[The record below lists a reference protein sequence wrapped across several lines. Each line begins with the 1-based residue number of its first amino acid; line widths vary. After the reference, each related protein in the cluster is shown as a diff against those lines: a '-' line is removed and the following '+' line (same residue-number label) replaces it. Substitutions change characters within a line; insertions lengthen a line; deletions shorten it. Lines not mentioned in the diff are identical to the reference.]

1 MATQQDGRQPP
12 GVIAAFLD
20 TAEVTSRLLRSPV
33 LAERWEQPSALAQ
46 FRVSGLAGHLARA
59 VFNVERWLAE
69 PPQAGGTPI
78 DAVVYFLSGT
88 GPAPHLENAVPRR
101 IREVGEQE
109 AAGGPAVLVEA
120 FDAARAR
127 LAAQLPT
134 MPLDR
139 HVGVFAHVLPLD
151 QCLLTRLVELVVHLD
166 DLAVSLA
173 APTPSVPVE
182 ATDAVIACL
191 TRIAVARHGVLPVMR
206 TLARRERSTDPIAAF

>member
-1 MATQQDGRQPP
+1 M
-12 GVIAAFLD
+12 ISAFLD
-20 TAEVTSRLLRSPV
+20 TAEVVSGLLRSPV
-33 LAERWEQPSALAQ
+33 LTERWEQPSALAQ

-69 PPQAGGTPI
+69 QPPAGGTPI
-78 DAVVYFLSGT
+78 DAVAYFLSVT
-88 GPAPHLENAVPRR
+88 GPAPHLEDAVPRR

-109 AAGGPAVLVEA
+109 AAGGPVALAEE

-134 MPLDR
+134 MPLDLP
-139 HVGVFAHVLPLD
+139 VGVFGRVLPLD

-166 DLAVSLA
+166 DLAVSLEV
-173 APTPSVPVE
+173 PTPSVPAK

-191 TRIAVARHGVLPVMR
+191 TRIAVARHDFLPVMR
-206 TLARRERSTDPIAAF
+206 TLARRERATDPIAAF

>member
-1 MATQQDGRQPP
+1 M
-12 GVIAAFLD
+12 
-20 TAEVTSRLLRSPV
+20 
-33 LAERWEQPSALAQ
+33 LAEQWEQPNALAQ

-69 PPQAGGTPI
+69 LPPAGGTPI
-78 DAVVYFLSGT
+78 DAVAYFLSGV
-88 GPAPHLENAVPRR
+88 GPAPHLEDAVPRR
-101 IREVGEQE
+101 IREVGEQD
-109 AAGGPAVLVEA
+109 AAGWPTTLAEE

-139 HVGVFAHVLPLD
+139 PVGVFTHVLPLD

-166 DLAVSLA
+166 DLAVSLE
-173 APTPSVPVE
+173 APTPPVSTE

-191 TRIAVARHGVLPVMR
+191 TRIAVARHGFLPVMR
-206 TLARRERSTDPIAAF
+206 TLARRERATDPIAAF

>member
-1 MATQQDGRQPP
+1 M
-12 GVIAAFLD
+12 ISAFLD
-20 TAEVTSRLLRSPV
+20 TAEAASGLLRSPV

-69 PPQAGGTPI
+69 VPQAGGTPI
-78 DAVVYFLSGT
+78 DAVAYFLSGT
-88 GPAPHLENAVPRR
+88 GPAPHLEDAVPRR

-109 AAGGPAVLVEA
+109 AAGGPAALAKE

-134 MPLDR
+134 TPLDR
-139 HVGVFAHVLPLD
+139 PVGVFAHVLPLD

-166 DLAVSLA
+166 DLAVSLEE
-173 APTPSVPVE
+173 PTPSVPAE
-182 ATDAVIACL
+182 ATDAVTACL
-191 TRIAVARHGVLPVMR
+191 TRIAVTRHGFLPVMR
-206 TLARRERSTDPIAAF
+206 ALARRERATDPIAAF

>member
-1 MATQQDGRQPP
+1 
-12 GVIAAFLD
+12 VISAFLD
-20 TAEVTSRLLRSPV
+20 TGEVVSGLLRSPV
-33 LAERWEQPSALAQ
+33 LAERWERPSALAR

-69 PPQAGGTPI
+69 PPPAGATPI
-78 DAVVYFLSGT
+78 DAVAYFVAGA
-88 GPAPHLENAVPRR
+88 GPAPDLDDAVPRR
-101 IREVGEQE
+101 IREMGEEE
-109 AAGGPAVLVEA
+109 AAGGPAALAEE

-139 HVGVFAHVLPLD
+139 PVGVFAHVLPLD

-166 DLAVSLA
+166 DLAVSLE
-173 APTPSVPVE
+173 APTPSVPAE
-182 ATDAVIACL
+182 AADAVTACL

-206 TLARRERSTDPIAAF
+206 TLARRERATHPIAAF